1 MSKKHI
7 MIVINSLAQG
17 GAERVASVLME
28 HYHDDSGFDVTLV
41 LLEDDIAY
49 ALPEDATVNILSALN
64 NQDSSMKKTL
74 FIPFLAYKLQ
84 KLIKQQKPDLVVSFL
99 YRADFVNVLASYGH
113 HVPVIVSERV
123 NASSTYANPSLN
135 AKINKFLI
143 KTLYPKASYVINVS
157 EGTKMDLVANF
168 AISAQKQ
175 TVIYNPYDIEKIKIL
190 AAKEVDISFKKEKT
204 LIAVSRFRPI
214 KNIAMILEAVAMLP
228 KEVRLVL
235 VGDGSEE
242 AILKEQAKR
251 LGLDEKVLFVGAQD
265 NPYKYMSKA
274 AIYISASRSEG
285 FPNALVEAMIC
296 GCAVLSTDCPS
307 GPREILAPQTSQT
320 LSSGVEYAAY
330 GTLVGVDDTIALKE
344 ALEKLLEDDALRD
357 SYTQKSQKRAEDF
370 HVSTILEHYS
380 ETFMHVMKEAK
391 V

>member
-28 HYHDDSGFDVTLV
+28 HYHDNQDFDVELV

-49 ALPEDATVNILSALN
+49 TLPKDVKVSLISGLRKE
-64 NQDSSMKKTL
+64 DSSMKKTL
-74 FIPFLAYKLQ
+74 HIPFLAYNLHKIIAKHQ
-84 KLIKQQKPDLVVSFL
+84 PDLVVSFL
-99 YRADFVNVLASYGH
+99 YRADFVNILASYGH
-113 HVPVIVSERV
+113 KVPVIVSERV
-123 NASSTYANPSLN
+123 NASSTYNNASLN

-157 EGTKMDLVANF
+157 EGTKTDLVENF

-175 TVIYNPYDIEKIKIL
+175 TVIYNPYDIEKIEKL
-190 AAKEVDISFKKEKT
+190 ASEDLDITQAREKT

-214 KNIAMILEAVAMLP
+214 KNIGMILEAVAALP
-228 KEVRLVL
+228 KDIQLVL

-242 AILKEQAKR
+242 DTLKAQAKI
-251 LGLDEKVLFVGAQD
+251 LGIEERVLFVGAQN

-274 AIYISASRSEG
+274 SVYISSSRSEG

-296 GCAVLSTDCPS
+296 GCSVISTDCPS
-307 GPREILAPQTSQT
+307 GPREILAPKSAKSIQ
-320 LSSGVEYAAY
+320 SGVEY
-330 GTLVGVDDTIALKE
+330 GEFGLLVAVDDTKALTEGLAKLLSDE
-344 ALEKLLEDDALRD
+344 ALVSTYA
-357 SYTQKSQKRAEDF
+357 QKAKERAFDF
-370 HVSTILEHYS
+370 HVSTILKQYS
-380 ETFMHVMKEAK
+380 ETFSHIIHKGRV
-391 V
+391 